1 LLLLS
6 IFSSSVFA
14 ITDAQLFAWA
24 AATYPQYFS
33 GTPTGAQFPPYDIEY
48 YPGTQN
54 ILAVNTTSGKVF
66 GLGAITGD
74 VLLYLGKLND
84 FAPAV
89 TAWNAAQSNPVS
101 ATATTTAQNLT
112 AGTAMASFTPLT
124 ATGGTI
130 PYTFSYTGT
139 LPSGLSFNAS
149 TGAVTGTP
157 TAVYAAANLV
167 FSVKDANNVV
177 ASTTSTASFTVVAA
191 PAVQVAITGAGTESG
206 AAGNVTFNVAAGNYT
221 NTINNFVVG
230 DSVVMPAGV
239 QATVVNSSFTDGAI
253 ILQWTIQGQMVQ
265 ITLTGLTNVQDT
277 AAGFTA
283 GSNTFHL

>member
-1 LLLLS
+1 MRSAIWALTLS
-6 IFSSSVFA
+6 VNSS
-14 ITDAQLFAWA
+14 
-24 AATYPQYFS
+24 PR
-33 GTPTGAQFPPYDIEY
+33 
-48 YPGTQN
+48 
-54 ILAVNTTSGKVF
+54 
-66 GLGAITGD
+66 
-74 VLLYLGKLND
+74 
-84 FAPAV
+84 PA
-89 TAWNAAQSNPVS
+89 
-101 ATATTTAQNLT
+101 
-112 AGTAMASFTPLT
+112 
-124 ATGGTI
+124 
-130 PYTFSYTGT
+130 
-139 LPSGLSFNAS
+139 
-149 TGAVTGTP
+149 
-157 TAVYAAANLV
+157 AAANLV